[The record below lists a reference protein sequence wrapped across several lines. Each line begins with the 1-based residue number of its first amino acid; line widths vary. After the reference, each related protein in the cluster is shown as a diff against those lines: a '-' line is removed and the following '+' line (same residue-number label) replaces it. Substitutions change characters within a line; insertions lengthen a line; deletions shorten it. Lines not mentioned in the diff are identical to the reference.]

1 MKLLSF
7 IAGGRTSFGALKAN
21 GVVDLGARLA
31 PCTTLRQL
39 LEAGRV
45 AEAAELVASTA
56 PDHPLDSIKI
66 GRAHV

>member
-7 IAGGRTSFGALKAN
+7 IAGGRASFGAVKDN
-21 GVVDLGARLA
+21 GVVDLASRMA

-39 LEAGRV
+39 LEADRV
-45 AEAAELVASTA
+45 AEAAKLVAE
-56 PDHPLDSIKI
+56 I